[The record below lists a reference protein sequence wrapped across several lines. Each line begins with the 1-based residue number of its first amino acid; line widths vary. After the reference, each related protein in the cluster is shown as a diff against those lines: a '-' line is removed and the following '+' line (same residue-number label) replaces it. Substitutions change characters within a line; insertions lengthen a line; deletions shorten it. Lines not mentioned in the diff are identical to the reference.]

1 MLERILIIYKQQ
13 RGVCMKNKKGQGI
26 SINTIIIAIIALVV
40 LVLLI
45 AIFTGKMGQWVGGLS
60 EGEEKAYGCYCV
72 NPNDDMDERCGLASP
87 GEEWNVKPIPSE
99 CGERFSDC
107 FNTCYE
113 KPKDSE

>member
-1 MLERILIIYKQQ
+1 
-13 RGVCMKNKKGQGI
+13 MKNKKAQGI

-60 EGEEKAYGCYCV
+60 DSEERAYGCYCV
-72 NPNDDMDERCGLASP
+72 NPSDNMDEKCALASP
-87 GEEWNVKPIPSE
+87 GEDWSEKSVPSE

-107 FNTCYE
+107 FNTCYD
-113 KPKDSE
+113 KPKSNE